1 MQARLTPT
9 AVTLEASTN
18 AYGEGRLVTATLD
31 APMSSAAELPLPF
44 PRLLDILEDL
54 DQRIPE
60 GFKVE
65 IVGGGI
71 FMSPWSR
78 GSYMP
83 IMNELVKQLSGHAP
97 EGHMTAG
104 FPCLFVFS
112 EVQRAFG
119 PDIYVADADAVN
131 VPSIR
136 LPGEALSLAAELT
149 STSTRGNDWGDKL
162 EAYGR
167 AGVPVYLLVDMQK
180 ETVSVFS
187 APSGHGYQSSS
198 TVEFGQKIHIPEPF
212 DFTLDTSSFS
222 VA

>member
-1 MQARLTPT
+1 
-9 AVTLEASTN
+9 
-18 AYGEGRLVTATLD
+18 
-31 APMSSAAELPLPF
+31 MSSAAELPLPF

-65 IVGGGI
+65 IVGESI
-71 FMSPWSR
+71 VMSPWSK
-78 GSYMP
+78 GAYLP
-83 IMNELVKQLSGHAP
+83 IMRSLTRQLNQHAP
-97 EGHMTAG
+97 ENHVADVA
-104 FPCLFVFS
+104 PCLYVFPS
-112 EVQRAFG
+112 VSRAFG
-119 PDIYVADADAVN
+119 PDIHVADADAV
-131 VPSIR
+131 VVDSIR

-149 STSTRGNDWGDKL
+149 SGSTRGNDWGDKL
-162 EAYGR
+162 EAYGK

-187 APSGHGYQSSS
+187 APSDHGYQSSS